1 MELHRYDIIEAE
13 LDYGS
18 GSIQKKRRPQI
29 IVSNEK
35 GTTNATIITVM
46 PLTSVKKKRLPVHEC
61 LEARSE
67 TGLTKYS
74 MILGEQ
80 PQTIC
85 KEEVIRKLGNVTDKM
100 QRNNVNK
107 VCFNTFFFGE
117 NINWEEVLAQMNGV
131 ITCSVKEAAKLIE
144 HLNEDDLIT
153 LTIIDK
159 KSHIIHDQPK
169 RIKKKKGENLID
181 NADSIE
187 YQDNEIFG
195 RLSLYGVT
203 SEKNLIH
210 NLLFPQLE

>member
-13 LDYGS
+13 LDYGN
-18 GSIQKKRRPQI
+18 GSIQRKRRPYI

-85 KEEVIRKLGNVTDKM
+85 KEEVIRKLGNVTDKT

-117 NINWEEVLAQMNGV
+117 NINWEEVL
-131 ITCSVKEAAKLIE
+131 T
-144 HLNEDDLIT
+144 
-153 LTIIDK
+153 
-159 KSHIIHDQPK
+159 
-169 RIKKKKGENLID
+169 
-181 NADSIE
+181 
-187 YQDNEIFG
+187 
-195 RLSLYGVT
+195 
-203 SEKNLIH
+203 
-210 NLLFPQLE
+210 

>member
-13 LDYGS
+13 LSYGS
-18 GSIQKKRRPQI
+18 GSIQRKRRPYI

-46 PLTSVKKKRLPVHEC
+46 PLTSAKKKRLPVHEC

-67 TGLTKYS
+67 TGLTRYS

-85 KEEVIRKLGNVTDKM
+85 KEEVIRKLGNVTDKA

-117 NINWEEVLAQMNGV
+117 NIDWEEVL
-131 ITCSVKEAAKLIE
+131 T
-144 HLNEDDLIT
+144 
-153 LTIIDK
+153 
-159 KSHIIHDQPK
+159 
-169 RIKKKKGENLID
+169 
-181 NADSIE
+181 
-187 YQDNEIFG
+187 
-195 RLSLYGVT
+195 
-203 SEKNLIH
+203 
-210 NLLFPQLE
+210 

>member
-13 LDYGS
+13 LDYGN
-18 GSIQKKRRPQI
+18 GSIQRKRRPYI

-46 PLTSVKKKRLPVHEC
+46 PLTSAKKKRLPVHEC

-67 TGLTKYS
+67 TGLAKYS

-85 KEEVIRKLGNVTDKM
+85 KEEVIRKLGNVTDKT

-117 NINWEEVLAQMNGV
+117 NINWEEVLA
-131 ITCSVKEAAKLIE
+131 
-144 HLNEDDLIT
+144 
-153 LTIIDK
+153 
-159 KSHIIHDQPK
+159 
-169 RIKKKKGENLID
+169 
-181 NADSIE
+181 
-187 YQDNEIFG
+187 
-195 RLSLYGVT
+195 
-203 SEKNLIH
+203 
-210 NLLFPQLE
+210 

>member
-18 GSIQKKRRPQI
+18 GSIQRKRRPYI

-67 TGLTKYS
+67 TGLTRYS

-85 KEEVIRKLGNVTDKM
+85 KEEVIRKLGNVTDKT

-117 NINWEEVLAQMNGV
+117 NINWEEVLA
-131 ITCSVKEAAKLIE
+131 
-144 HLNEDDLIT
+144 
-153 LTIIDK
+153 
-159 KSHIIHDQPK
+159 
-169 RIKKKKGENLID
+169 
-181 NADSIE
+181 
-187 YQDNEIFG
+187 
-195 RLSLYGVT
+195 
-203 SEKNLIH
+203 
-210 NLLFPQLE
+210 

>member
-1 MELHRYDIIEAE
+1 MELHRYDIMEAE

-18 GSIQKKRRPQI
+18 GSIQKKRRPYI

-46 PLTSVKKKRLPVHEC
+46 PLTSAKKKRLPVHEC

-67 TGLTKYS
+67 TGLTRYS

-85 KEEVIRKLGNVTDKM
+85 KEEVIRKLGNITDKS

-117 NINWEEVLAQMNGV
+117 NINWEEVLA
-131 ITCSVKEAAKLIE
+131 
-144 HLNEDDLIT
+144 
-153 LTIIDK
+153 
-159 KSHIIHDQPK
+159 
-169 RIKKKKGENLID
+169 
-181 NADSIE
+181 
-187 YQDNEIFG
+187 
-195 RLSLYGVT
+195 
-203 SEKNLIH
+203 
-210 NLLFPQLE
+210 

>member
-18 GSIQKKRRPQI
+18 GSIQKKRRHYI

-35 GTTNATIITVM
+35 GTTNATIVTVM
-46 PLTSVKKKRLPVHEC
+46 PLTSAKKKRLPVHEC

-85 KEEVIRKLGNVTDKM
+85 KEEIIRKLGNVTDRT

-117 NINWEEVLAQMNGV
+117 NINWEEVLA
-131 ITCSVKEAAKLIE
+131 
-144 HLNEDDLIT
+144 
-153 LTIIDK
+153 
-159 KSHIIHDQPK
+159 
-169 RIKKKKGENLID
+169 
-181 NADSIE
+181 
-187 YQDNEIFG
+187 
-195 RLSLYGVT
+195 
-203 SEKNLIH
+203 
-210 NLLFPQLE
+210 

>member
-18 GSIQKKRRPQI
+18 GSIQRKRRPYI

-46 PLTSVKKKRLPVHEC
+46 PLTSAKKKKLPVHEC

-67 TGLTKYS
+67 TGLTRYS

-85 KEEVIRKLGNVTDKM
+85 KEEVIRKLGNVIDKT

-117 NINWEEVLAQMNGV
+117 NINWEEVLA
-131 ITCSVKEAAKLIE
+131 
-144 HLNEDDLIT
+144 
-153 LTIIDK
+153 
-159 KSHIIHDQPK
+159 
-169 RIKKKKGENLID
+169 
-181 NADSIE
+181 
-187 YQDNEIFG
+187 
-195 RLSLYGVT
+195 
-203 SEKNLIH
+203 
-210 NLLFPQLE
+210 

>member
-18 GSIQKKRRPQI
+18 GSIQKKKRPYI

-61 LEARSE
+61 LEARTE
-67 TGLTKYS
+67 TGLTRYS

-85 KEEVIRKLGNVTDKM
+85 KQEVIRKLGNVTDKT
-100 QRNNVNK
+100 QRNSVNK

-117 NINWEEVLAQMNGV
+117 NINWEEVLA
-131 ITCSVKEAAKLIE
+131 
-144 HLNEDDLIT
+144 
-153 LTIIDK
+153 
-159 KSHIIHDQPK
+159 
-169 RIKKKKGENLID
+169 
-181 NADSIE
+181 
-187 YQDNEIFG
+187 
-195 RLSLYGVT
+195 
-203 SEKNLIH
+203 
-210 NLLFPQLE
+210 

>member
-18 GSIQKKRRPQI
+18 GSIQKKRRPYI

-35 GTTNATIITVM
+35 GTTNATIVTVM
-46 PLTSVKKKRLPVHEC
+46 PLTSAKKKKLPVHEC

-67 TGLTKYS
+67 TGLAKYS

-85 KEEVIRKLGNVTDKM
+85 KEEIIRKLGNVTDRT

-117 NINWEEVLAQMNGV
+117 NINWEEVLA
-131 ITCSVKEAAKLIE
+131 
-144 HLNEDDLIT
+144 
-153 LTIIDK
+153 
-159 KSHIIHDQPK
+159 
-169 RIKKKKGENLID
+169 
-181 NADSIE
+181 
-187 YQDNEIFG
+187 
-195 RLSLYGVT
+195 
-203 SEKNLIH
+203 
-210 NLLFPQLE
+210 

>member
-18 GSIQKKRRPQI
+18 GSIQRKKRPYI
-29 IVSNEK
+29 IVSSEK

-46 PLTSVKKKRLPVHEC
+46 PLTSAKKKRLPVHEC

-67 TGLTKYS
+67 TGLSKYS

-85 KEEVIRKLGNVTDKM
+85 KEEVIRKLGNVTDKT

-117 NINWEEVLAQMNGV
+117 NINWEEVL
-131 ITCSVKEAAKLIE
+131 S
-144 HLNEDDLIT
+144 
-153 LTIIDK
+153 
-159 KSHIIHDQPK
+159 
-169 RIKKKKGENLID
+169 
-181 NADSIE
+181 
-187 YQDNEIFG
+187 
-195 RLSLYGVT
+195 
-203 SEKNLIH
+203 
-210 NLLFPQLE
+210 

>member
-18 GSIQKKRRPQI
+18 GSIQKKKRPYI

-46 PLTSVKKKRLPVHEC
+46 PLTSAKKKRLPVHEC
-61 LEARSE
+61 LEARTE
-67 TGLTKYS
+67 TGLTRYS

-85 KEEVIRKLGNVTDKM
+85 KQEVIRKLGNVTDKS

-117 NINWEEVLAQMNGV
+117 NINWEEVLA
-131 ITCSVKEAAKLIE
+131 
-144 HLNEDDLIT
+144 
-153 LTIIDK
+153 
-159 KSHIIHDQPK
+159 
-169 RIKKKKGENLID
+169 
-181 NADSIE
+181 
-187 YQDNEIFG
+187 
-195 RLSLYGVT
+195 
-203 SEKNLIH
+203 
-210 NLLFPQLE
+210 